1 MFLFVRG
8 GGEKGGVTWQL
19 ALADLTGWFN
29 RMFGESGRGR
39 GGWIVLWDGGGR
51 GWKIG

>member
-1 MFLFVRG
+1 MKVKEKNVFIREG
-8 GGEKGGVTWQL
+8 GGEKEGVTWQL

-39 GGWIVLWDGGGR
+39 GGGR
-51 GWKIG
+51 GWQIG